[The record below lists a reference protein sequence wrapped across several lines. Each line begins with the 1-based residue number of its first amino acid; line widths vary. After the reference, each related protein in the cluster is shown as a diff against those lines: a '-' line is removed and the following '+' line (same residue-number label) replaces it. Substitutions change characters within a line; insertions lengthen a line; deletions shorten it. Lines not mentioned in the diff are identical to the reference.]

1 MITAVSAAALEHK
14 DLIIKLAT
22 QFRLPVV
29 YAYRVFAAHGGLMS
43 YATEA
48 NSAEMSAVGTEG
60 ELRPS
65 IATAGIGGTSAVAAR
80 QAAREVLTLIV
91 ALL

>member
-29 YAYRVFAAHGGLMS
+29 YAYRVFAAHGGPQ
-43 YATEA
+43 
-48 NSAEMSAVGTEG
+48 G
-60 ELRPS
+60 RPADLP
-65 IATAGIGGTSAVAAR
+65 IQMPTKYDLVINLKWAKAIG
-80 QAAREVLTLIV
+80 LTV
-91 ALL
+91 R

>member
-48 NSAEMSAVGTEG
+48 NSAEMSAVVKGFG
-60 ELRPS
+60 
-65 IATAGIGGTSAVAAR
+65 
-80 QAAREVLTLIV
+80 
-91 ALL
+91 